1 MSYSTPEPSLVWAD
15 HCEGE
20 IFGLEF
26 SGLELWGSGHQRVEG
41 PDSDGGLQ
49 GEQPVVEVHARQ
61 QVSEGRDSVNRFH
74 EGFRGQW
81 SMFEHVGIRRVVGEA
96 GCQLFSLGHS

>member
-26 SGLELWGSGHQRVEG
+26 SGLELWGSGHRVG
-41 PDSDGGLQ
+41 RS
-49 GEQPVVEVHARQ
+49 
-61 QVSEGRDSVNRFH
+61 GRDGQPRRDSLDRRLPGLGRSYLRRWGVP
-74 EGFRGQW
+74 GFKRRNDRPL
-81 SMFEHVGIRRVVGEA
+81 GILLRERRE
-96 GCQLFSLGHS
+96 L